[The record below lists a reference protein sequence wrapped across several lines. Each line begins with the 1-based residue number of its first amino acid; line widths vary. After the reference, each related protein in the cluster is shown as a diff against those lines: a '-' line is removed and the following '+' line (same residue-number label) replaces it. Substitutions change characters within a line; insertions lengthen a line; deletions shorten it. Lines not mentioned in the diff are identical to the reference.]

1 MQDFLSILG
10 ETAGVQATFNPRRA
24 RHPAWLLAVS
34 NGRLVFTRLA
44 SLTVIVLLL
53 LPPARAYFRT

>member
-1 MQDFLSILG
+1 MSAAAWA
-10 ETAGVQATFNPRRA
+10 TARRDGAACPR
-24 RHPAWLLAVS
+24 PWLLAVS
-34 NGRLVFTRLA
+34 NCRLVFTMLA